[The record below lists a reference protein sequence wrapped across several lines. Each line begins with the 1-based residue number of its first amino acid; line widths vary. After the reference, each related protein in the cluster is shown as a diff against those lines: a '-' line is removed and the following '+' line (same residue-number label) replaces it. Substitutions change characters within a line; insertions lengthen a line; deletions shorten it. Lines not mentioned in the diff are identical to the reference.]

1 MINSIDA
8 ALDKCQ
14 RAKLVLRGYEIQ
26 KETNAIEQND
36 EELSIRIIAEYLD
49 QAIESLSA
57 THYLNVT
64 KESTNISANTITA
77 RNSFAERLKFALK
90 EQGMTQGVLADWTGI
105 SQSTISSMATGK
117 IKNID
122 TPRAEA
128 IAKALSVSFTWLMN
142 GEGSIYGSDF
152 LTNGNEV

>member
-77 RNSFAERLKFALK
+77 RNSFA
-90 EQGMTQGVLADWTGI
+90 
-105 SQSTISSMATGK
+105 
-117 IKNID
+117 
-122 TPRAEA
+122 
-128 IAKALSVSFTWLMN
+128 
-142 GEGSIYGSDF
+142 
-152 LTNGNEV
+152 

>member
-1 MINSIDA
+1 MLKMNIELVDTLTSLSEQINAIAYSLPSLNDEHRNIFFGELMYKSDQLTQQLKSID
-8 ALDKCQ
+8 LYGNDK
-14 RAKLVLRGYEIQ
+14 AHNLKSS
-26 KETNAIEQND
+26 TSAQNTF
-36 EELSIRIIAEYLD
+36 S
-49 QAIESLSA
+49 
-57 THYLNVT
+57 
-64 KESTNISANTITA
+64 
-77 RNSFAERLKFALK
+77 ERLKFALK

>member
-1 MINSIDA
+1 MLKMNIELVDTLTSLSEQINAIAYSLPSLNDEHRNIFFGELMYKSDQLTQQLKSID
-8 ALDKCQ
+8 LYGNDK
-14 RAKLVLRGYEIQ
+14 AHNLKSS
-26 KETNAIEQND
+26 TSPQN
-36 EELSIRIIAEYLD
+36 
-49 QAIESLSA
+49 
-57 THYLNVT
+57 T
-64 KESTNISANTITA
+64 
-77 RNSFAERLKFALK
+77 FAERLKFALK
-90 EQGMTQGVLADWTGI
+90 EQGMTQGVLADWTRI

>member
-1 MINSIDA
+1 MYKSDQLTQQLKSID
-8 ALDKCQ
+8 LYGNDK
-14 RAKLVLRGYEIQ
+14 AHNLKSS
-26 KETNAIEQND
+26 TSAQNTF
-36 EELSIRIIAEYLD
+36 S
-49 QAIESLSA
+49 
-57 THYLNVT
+57 
-64 KESTNISANTITA
+64 
-77 RNSFAERLKFALK
+77 ERLKFALK

-152 LTNGNEV
+152 LTNG

>member
-1 MINSIDA
+1 M
-8 ALDKCQ
+8 
-14 RAKLVLRGYEIQ
+14 V
-26 KETNAIEQND
+26 TNDTLQCIIKFCEQVD
-36 EELSIRIIAEYLD
+36 TLLF
-49 QAIESLSA
+49 QSL
-57 THYLNVT
+57 
-64 KESTNISANTITA
+64 ESTSPSASQNLVEMALEKNNEIKNQLTA
-77 RNSFAERLKFALK
+77 SKYTKPKTEQTVGQSTFSERLKFALK

-152 LTNGNEV
+152 LTN